1 MERIRTVLA
10 TAAFGL
16 IALPGWAQDPVAV
29 RTIELVPVAAPADTY
44 FGTVRARDIFSL
56 SYGARGCIVDVAE
69 DAKAERLVRAG
80 QVLVRLDDARSLLGL
95 RTAEARVAALEA
107 ALDERRL
114 SVDAAVADERRRGQ
128 DLALVQEEFQR
139 SSEMLGRGLINE
151 SAMDAIER
159 SFLESTFAAERAQE
173 SIATAKAAARRAE
186 IALEIGR
193 LEVATAQVDHEK
205 LLLMAPFDGVLVGF
219 DANSGDCIAEG
230 ALAGRI
236 YVPEQKSVDVFF
248 RISRLTEEGGGGVS
262 VGAEVQVTRVNGAAC
277 GGTITRI
284 DTEADLETQFVEA
297 TVDVDP
303 TCAPNLFLNESV
315 EVEAVSNDPVY
326 SLPFTAIDNGMVYVV
341 GDTNR
346 LRGVAVDVVSTSG
359 SNVLVRLEDVNA
371 QRVVAETFAEIA
383 DGLVVVEAE

>member
-1 MERIRTVLA
+1 MTKVRSITTAAALALMAAPVLA
-10 TAAFGL
+10 EDAVSVRVVQLT
-16 IALPGWAQDPVAV
+16 PVASD
-29 RTIELVPVAAPADTY
+29 ADTY

-69 DAKAERLVRAG
+69 DAKSDRLVQAG

-95 RTAEARVAALEA
+95 RTAKARVAELEA

-114 SVDAAVADERRRGQ
+114 AVDAAKADEKRRGQ
-128 DLALVQEEFQR
+128 DLELVQEEFQR

-159 SFLESTFAAERAQE
+159 SYLESTFAAERANE
-173 SIATAKAAARRAE
+173 AIATARAAARRAE
-186 IALEIGR
+186 IALEIGQ

-205 LLLMAPFDGVLVGF
+205 LALVAPFDGVLVGF

-236 YVPEQKSVDVFF
+236 YVPDQKSVDVFF

-303 TCAPNLFLNESV
+303 ACAPSLFLNESV
-315 EVEAVSNDPVY
+315 EVAAVNGSPVY
-326 SLPFTAIDNGMVYVV
+326 SVPYTAIQDGQIFAVDADGGQLRALSVEIVSTKGSDVTLRLN
-341 GDTNR
+341 GDT
-346 LRGVAVDVVSTSG
+346 AK
-359 SNVLVRLEDVNA
+359 
-371 QRVVAETFAEIA
+371 QVVAKTFDGIA
-383 DGLVVVEAE
+383 DGVLVVVE

>member
-95 RTAEARVAALEA
+95 RTAEARVAELEA
-107 ALDERRL
+107 ALEERRL

-205 LLLMAPFDGVLVGF
+205 LLLVAPFDGVLVGF

-303 TCAPNLFLNESV
+303 ACAPNLFLNESV

>member
-1 MERIRTVLA
+1 
-10 TAAFGL
+10 
-16 IALPGWAQDPVAV
+16 
-29 RTIELVPVAAPADTY
+29 
-44 FGTVRARDIFSL
+44 
-56 SYGARGCIVDVAE
+56 
-69 DAKAERLVRAG
+69 
-80 QVLVRLDDARSLLGL
+80 
-95 RTAEARVAALEA
+95 
-107 ALDERRL
+107 
-114 SVDAAVADERRRGQ
+114 
-128 DLALVQEEFQR
+128 
-139 SSEMLGRGLINE
+139 
-151 SAMDAIER
+151 
-159 SFLESTFAAERAQE
+159 
-173 SIATAKAAARRAE
+173 
-186 IALEIGR
+186 
-193 LEVATAQVDHEK
+193 
-205 LLLMAPFDGVLVGF
+205 MAPFDGVLVGF